1 MAKVSRIYNICINKS
16 FDNKMQIQSLYLIYV
31 LIIFI
36 VNISQL

>member
-1 MAKVSRIYNICINKS
+1 MAKVSRIYNICINKL